1 MKEIVSSFT
10 PFFNSVLYNHQS
22 ISLIEFSFLFSNL
35 IFQIFDTLAAQKTKT
50 SFALMMF
57 LVILPL
63 FPSACYVLFC
73 ELIWWKAI
81 VNILVSIYAF
91 TLISKV
97 IILFFQISIHG
108 FYRFQTPESEGV
120 LKRRAFVFIS
130 FIIIIAICLN
140 VMIKNSKF

>member
-22 ISLIEFSFLFSNL
+22 ISLIEFSFLFSIL